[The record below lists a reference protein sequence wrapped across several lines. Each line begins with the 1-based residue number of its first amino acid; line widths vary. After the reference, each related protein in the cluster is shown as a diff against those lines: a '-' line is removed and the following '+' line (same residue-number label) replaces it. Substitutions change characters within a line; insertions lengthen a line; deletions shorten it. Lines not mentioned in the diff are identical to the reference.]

1 MDTEFT
7 LTEYFVARTFN
18 VNDIYTFV
26 IAYSSKDDQAYY
38 ELLDSPHSNP
48 ELIQMVD
55 AQPELMEERWVY
67 LLNQGDYIF
76 VDRYE
81 KNIMSN
87 SLLFTRE
94 GQPIVDDTIVE
105 KAVKAIID
113 ATKDDE
119 ARLEKLLQ
127 DVLTEYA

>member
-1 MDTEFT
+1 
-7 LTEYFVARTFN
+7 
-18 VNDIYTFV
+18 
-26 IAYSSKDDQAYY
+26 
-38 ELLDSPHSNP
+38 
-48 ELIQMVD
+48 MVTNK
-55 AQPELMEERWVY
+55 LMY
-67 LLNQGDYIF
+67 KFCKSF

-105 KAVKAIID
+105 KAVNAIID